1 MLQPVRPSTILP
13 AHRTAFTVTTSD
25 GETLIGEVA
34 APLSGYNGAILC
46 LHPLPTAGGMMD
58 SHIYKKA
65 ANRLPAMSGI
75 EVIRFNTRGTTS
87 EAGTSTGE
95 FDNGGAERFDVE
107 AMMSYCLDTL
117 KLENLW
123 VVGWSFGTDLA
134 LRHAKD
140 PRVKG
145 LILLSPPLRTS
156 QVSDMQYWAVDGRP
170 VIALVP
176 EFDDYLQPPEAKI
189 RFAPLTQ
196 IEIIPV
202 EGAKHLWVGEPAF
215 NRVLSEITKIISPES
230 RRTITSIH
238 CGSRCGTVDC
248 F

>member
-13 AHRTAFTVTTSD
+13 AHRTAFTVNTAD
-25 GETLIGEVA
+25 GEQLIGEAA
-34 APLSGYNGAILC
+34 APLSDYTGAILC

-58 SHIYKKA
+58 SHVYKKA
-65 ANRLPAMSGI
+65 ANRLPAMAGI
-75 EVIRFNTRGTTS
+75 EVIRFNTRGTSS
-87 EAGTSTGE
+87 ESGTSTGS
-95 FDNGGAERFDVE
+95 FDNGTAERFDVE

-145 LILLSPPLRTS
+145 LILLSPSLRTS
-156 QVSDMQYWAVDGRP
+156 EITDMQWWAEDGRP

-176 EFDDYLQPPEAKI
+176 ELDDYLQPPQAIE
-189 RFAPLTQ
+189 RFKPLTQ

-202 EGAKHLWVGEPAF
+202 EGAKHLWVGEPAVH
-215 NRVLSEITKIISPES
+215 RVLSEITKIIAPNRLPLPIE
-230 RRTITSIH
+230 I
-238 CGSRCGTVDC
+238 
-248 F
+248 

>member
-13 AHRTAFTVTTSD
+13 AQRTPFTITTSD
-25 GETLIGEVA
+25 GQTLIGEIA
-34 APLSGYNGAILC
+34 APTSGYTGAILC

-87 EAGTSTGE
+87 DAGTSTGE
-95 FDNGGAERFDVE
+95 FDNGGAEHFDVE

-156 QVSDMQYWAVDGRP
+156 EVSDMQYWAKDGRP

-189 RFAPLTQ
+189 RFASLTQ
-196 IEIIPV
+196 IEIIAV
-202 EGAKHLWVGEPAF
+202 EGAKHLWVGEPSVY
-215 NRVLSEITKIISPES
+215 RVLSEITKVIAPE
-230 RRTITSIH
+230 RLPLPIEI
-238 CGSRCGTVDC
+238 
-248 F
+248 

>member
-1 MLQPVRPSTILP
+1 MSQPVRPSTILP

-87 EAGTSTGE
+87 EAGTSSGV

-156 QVSDMQYWAVDGRP
+156 QVSDMQYWAADGRP

-176 EFDDYLQPPEAKI
+176 EHDDYLKPAEAKI

-196 IEIIPV
+196 MEVIAV
-202 EGAKHLWVGEPAF
+202 DDAKHLWVGEPSVY
-215 NRVLSEITKIISPES
+215 RVLSEITKILAPDRLPLPTEI
-230 RRTITSIH
+230 
-238 CGSRCGTVDC
+238 
-248 F
+248 

>member
-13 AHRTAFTVTTSD
+13 AQRTPFTVTTSD

-34 APLSGYNGAILC
+34 APLNGYTGAILC

-75 EVIRFNTRGTTS
+75 EVIRFNTRGTSS
-87 EAGTSTGE
+87 EAGTSTGV
-95 FDNGGAERFDVE
+95 FDNGGAEGFDVE

-156 QVSDMQYWAVDGRP
+156 KVSDMQYWAQDGRP

-176 EFDDYLQPPEAKI
+176 EIDDYLKPPEAKI
-189 RFAPLTQ
+189 RFSPLTQ
-196 IEIIPV
+196 IEIIAV
-202 EGAKHLWVGEPAF
+202 DGAKHLWVGEPSV
-215 NRVLSEITKIISPES
+215 NRVLSEITKILAPE
-230 RRTITSIH
+230 RLPLPVEI
-238 CGSRCGTVDC
+238 
-248 F
+248 

>member
-13 AHRTAFTVTTSD
+13 AQRTPFTVTTSD

-34 APLSGYNGAILC
+34 VPVSGYTGAILC

-75 EVIRFNTRGTTS
+75 EVIRFNTRGTSS
-87 EAGTSTGE
+87 EAGTSTGV
-95 FDNGGAERFDVE
+95 FDNGGAEGFDVE

-156 QVSDMQYWAVDGRP
+156 EVSDMQYWAKDGRP

-176 EFDDYLQPPEAKI
+176 EFDDYLKPPEAKI

-196 IEIIPV
+196 IEIIAV
-202 EGAKHLWVGEPAF
+202 DGAKHLWVGEPSV
-215 NRVLSEITKIISPES
+215 NRVLSEITKILAPE
-230 RRTITSIH
+230 RLPLPVEI
-238 CGSRCGTVDC
+238 
-248 F
+248 